1 MYRAFYFSLIELA
14 SLWFA
19 LVIMEEMALWQR
31 EGRSS
36 SCGAGL
42 LHPIGEMMSLVH
54 PFCKVYISFH
64 SYGGLSSV
72 STSAARAGSAVV
84 SVGRPVLGLNII
96 EYRIYPLQKGV
107 LKSYG
112 YLFGIA
118 VSLL

>member
-54 PFCKVYISFH
+54 PFCKGYISFFPEEEIE
-64 SYGGLSSV
+64 G
-72 STSAARAGSAVV
+72 ARRVEG
-84 SVGRPVLGLNII
+84 PH
-96 EYRIYPLQKGV
+96 E
-107 LKSYG
+107 
-112 YLFGIA
+112 
-118 VSLL
+118 